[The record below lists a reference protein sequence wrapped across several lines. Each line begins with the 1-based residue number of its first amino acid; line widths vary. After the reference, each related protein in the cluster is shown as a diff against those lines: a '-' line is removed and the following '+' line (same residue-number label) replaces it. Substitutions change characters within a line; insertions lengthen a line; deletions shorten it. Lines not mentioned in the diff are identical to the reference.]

1 VQFHGGMKVYRKM
14 LVLLDGSKLA
24 EVVFTYAQE
33 VSARMNINLELLHV
47 CSPQEAEQLA
57 MRKAYMEHM
66 AEKLQ
71 QTACDLRSKI
81 GIEVSESPIKVVGKV
96 VVGYPAEEIL
106 KYADENDTDLIMLS
120 THGRSGIR
128 AWDIGNVA
136 NKVIHASKVPIWL
149 VPSELREEIIYDKLP
164 RRLMIIPLSG
174 SQLSEAVIPHALN
187 IAKQRGTEADI
198 IFVYVADIRASMYN
212 YDYMRRQKEE
222 IEEKQKYLEDMVKAV
237 EQDGIKAR
245 TELLL
250 GDPAE
255 ALINF
260 VKDNPAQL
268 IVMATHGH
276 SGLSSMIFG
285 SVTENI
291 LHLVKKTPI
300 FLVKPLEKTPSV

>member
-1 VQFHGGMKVYRKM
+1 MYRKM

-33 VSARMNINLELLHV
+33 VSARMNISLELLHV
-47 CSPQEAEQLA
+47 CSPQEAEQLP

-66 AEKLQ
+66 AEELQ
-71 QTACDLRSKI
+71 NTASEIRSKI
-81 GIEVSESPIKVVGKV
+81 GSETPVFPIKAVGKV

-106 KYADENDTDLIMLS
+106 KYADENEIDLIMLS
-120 THGRSGIR
+120 THGRSGER

-149 VPSELREEIIYDKLP
+149 VPTELREEIIYDKLP

-198 IFVYVADIRASMYN
+198 VFVHVASMPASTYTF
-212 YDYMRRQKEE
+212 DYARRQQAEN
-222 IEEKQKYLEDMVKAV
+222 EEKKKYLGDVVKRVDQEGVKARA
-237 EQDGIKAR
+237 EILFG
-245 TELLL
+245 E
-250 GDPAE
+250 PAD
-255 ALINF
+255 ALINY

-276 SGLSSMIFG
+276 AGLSSMIFG

-291 LHLVKKTPI
+291 IHLVKKTPI
-300 FLVKPLEKTPSV
+300 FLVKP